1 MTNNL
6 AHWTDEEIAATC
18 SICTLS
24 ATMRDCKAC
33 AFRNGLVSK
42 GMRAI
47 KQAEPA
53 HDVSNLRS
61 AFVESL
67 QRFGA
72 SVDENQSSMISLVS
86 LVYDNKYCQVT
97 QEGDTYT
104 LHSKK
109 GMYPDKHA
117 KTIKEIE
124 YMINMRIQ

>member
-6 AHWTDEEIAATC
+6 THWTEEEIAATC

-24 ATMRDCKAC
+24 ATMRDCRAC

-47 KQAEPA
+47 RQAELA

-67 QRFGA
+67 QSFGE
-72 SVDENQSSMISLVS
+72 SGEENQSTDPFLRFAAGYLKNIP
-86 LVYDNKYCQVT
+86 N
-97 QEGDTYT
+97 G
-104 LHSKK
+104 
-109 GMYPDKHA
+109 A
-117 KTIKEIE
+117 K
-124 YMINMRIQ
+124 